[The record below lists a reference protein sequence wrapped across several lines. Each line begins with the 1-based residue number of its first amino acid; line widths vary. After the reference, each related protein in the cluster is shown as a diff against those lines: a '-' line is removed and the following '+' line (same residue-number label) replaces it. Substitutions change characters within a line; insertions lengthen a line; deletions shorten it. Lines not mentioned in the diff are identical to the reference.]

1 MTPEE
6 FYKKDRLMR
15 YSHESLKEM
24 RVKSLS
30 WMLDCYRRGT
40 IRRNT
45 IINLIPLQNLYSL
58 LKDMEERE
66 RYEDCAV
73 IKSVIDEIY
82 EQKINFNVM
91 SKKRRNEIIGL
102 LENTIN
108 TEKQKVGGGNSDL
121 IEALTRKLNTIKEWT
136 PKEK

>member
-15 YSHESLKEM
+15 YSHEAVKEM

>member
-6 FYKKDRLMR
+6 LYKKDRLMR

-82 EQKINFNVM
+82 EQNINFNVM

>member
-108 TEKQKVGGGNSDL
+108 TEKQK
-121 IEALTRKLNTIKEWT
+121 A
-136 PKEK
+136 

>member
-82 EQKINFNVM
+82 EQNINFNVM

>member
-6 FYKKDRLMR
+6 FYKKDRLIR